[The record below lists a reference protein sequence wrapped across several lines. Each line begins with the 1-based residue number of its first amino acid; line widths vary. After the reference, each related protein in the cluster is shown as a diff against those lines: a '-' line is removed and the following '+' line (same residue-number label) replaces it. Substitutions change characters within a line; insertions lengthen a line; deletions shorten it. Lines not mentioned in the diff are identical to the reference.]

1 LVLLVPLFLA
11 QRHDFKKSHA
21 VGIGLGASKLAPGT
35 PEPDA
40 ELALPGI
47 QKEWQNLQSLKGGQG
62 LGLGQ
67 YFKELAQFG
76 SRHGTA
82 AVPFLR
88 GLLTDSDWQVRGAVL
103 RALGATGSPEAEA
116 ILQQFIRPD
125 AILEDAAQATL
136 ALGEM
141 EDPAIT
147 GWLKERWKTMPDGDL
162 RRCLLDTLA
171 GRPYAQTEDFFPAF
185 LQNAKV
191 DPQAKASVLSNLGF
205 HQEAPLPLLTPFL
218 ASGDA
223 TLRAG
228 AYDAMIFRPEARL
241 GQQLIRQAT
250 QETEPALRGKAY
262 EAAGHQLDVAAQQMA
277 AVAAGESDPAARLRA
292 ERAWGMAVG
301 RSENFEERRMFD
313 AEAVPRLVIEALQNP
328 DPGEQRAA
336 LQALAMARTV
346 GAKDALLRISRE
358 SPSPR
363 LARLAENLWKKLS
376 GRDATIA
383 K

>member
-11 QRHDFKKSHA
+11 QRHDVKKSHA
-21 VGIGLGASKLAPGT
+21 GGIGLGTSKEVPGM
-35 PEPDA
+35 PEPDP

-47 QKEWQNLQSLKGGQG
+47 QKEWQNLQALKGNQG

-103 RALGATGSPEAEA
+103 RALGATGSPEAQG
-116 ILQQFIRPD
+116 ILKQFIRPD
-125 AILEDAAQATL
+125 AVLEDAAQAAQ

-147 GWLKERWKTMPDGDL
+147 GWLRQQWQTMPEGDL
-162 RRCLLDTLA
+162 KRCLLDTLA
-171 GRPYAQTEDFFPAF
+171 GRPYEQTRDFFPAL
-185 LQNAKV
+185 LQNPGV
-191 DPQAKASVLSNLGF
+191 DPEVKASVLSNLGF

-218 ASGDA
+218 ASGDE

-241 GQQLIRQAT
+241 GQQLIRQSA
-250 QETEPALRGKAY
+250 QETEPSLRSKAY
-262 EAAGHQLDVAAQQMA
+262 EAAGNQLDATAQQMA
-277 AVAAGESDPAARLRA
+277 ALAANESNPVARLRA

-301 RSENFEERRMFD
+301 RSENFEDRRRFD
-313 AEAVPRLVIEALQNP
+313 AEAVPRLLASALQNP

-363 LARLAENLWKKLS
+363 LAQLAEGLWKRLPD
-376 GRDATIA
+376 RVTTIP

>member
-1 LVLLVPLFLA
+1 M
-11 QRHDFKKSHA
+11 
-21 VGIGLGASKLAPGT
+21 
-35 PEPDA
+35 PEPDP

-47 QKEWQNLQSLKGGQG
+47 QKEWQNLQALKGNQG

-103 RALGATGSPEAEA
+103 RALGATGSPEAQG
-116 ILQQFIRPD
+116 ILKQFIRPD
-125 AILEDAAQATL
+125 AVLEDAAQAAQ

-147 GWLKERWKTMPDGDL
+147 GWLRQQWQTMPEGDL
-162 RRCLLDTLA
+162 KRCLLDTLA
-171 GRPYAQTEDFFPAF
+171 GRPYEQTRDFFPAL
-185 LQNAKV
+185 LQNPGV
-191 DPQAKASVLSNLGF
+191 DPEVKASVLSNLGF

-218 ASGDA
+218 ASGDE

-241 GQQLIRQAT
+241 GQQLIRQSA
-250 QETEPALRGKAY
+250 QETEPSLRSKAY
-262 EAAGHQLDVAAQQMA
+262 EAAGNQLDATAQQMA
-277 AVAAGESDPAARLRA
+277 ALAANESNPVARLRA

-301 RSENFEERRMFD
+301 RSENFEDRRRFD
-313 AEAVPRLVIEALQNP
+313 AEAVPRLLASALQNP

-363 LARLAENLWKKLS
+363 LAQLAEGLWKRLPD
-376 GRDATIA
+376 RVTTIP